1 MLAIRVRVR
10 PCSERLLRSSS
21 GRFTS
26 SAPSSARSIVIGAA
40 TVCES
45 VPLGP
50 LTVTVLDSTVTS
62 TPDGTTTGTLPIRDI
77 ACLLL
82 VLVSPDVGEDFPTH
96 ALRVRLTV
104 GKQPLAGRD
113 DRDAEAAEHLGQA
126 GALGV
131 DTEAGLADPADAGD
145 GALTVAAVLERD
157 DEGLA
162 HGGAALGVDV
172 VHDLPGG
179 DVALLLED
187 LGDAGLKLA
196 VRHVHGVVVRLVG
209 IAQTRQHVCDRV
221 GHGHGL
227 IGPFSLWFPARD
239 GPAAF
244 DGERW
249 GLPGALGHAGQLAA
263 VCHLPQADPAQ
274 AELAVDRLGT
284 AAALAARVA
293 TDLELR
299 LLRSLYLETS
309 LCHVSS
315 PY

>member
-1 MLAIRVRVR
+1 MLAMRVRVR

-26 SAPSSARSIVIGAA
+26 SAPSSARSTVIGAA

-62 TPDGTTTGTLPIRDI
+62 TPDGTTTGSLPIRDI

-104 GKQPLAGRD
+104 GEQPLAGRD

-131 DTEAGLADPADAGD
+131 DTETGLADPADSGD
-145 GALTVAAVLERD
+145 RTLAVAAVLQRD

-162 HGGAALGVDV
+162 HGGAAVGVDV

-187 LGDAGLKLA
+187 LGDAGLQLA

-209 IAQTRQHVCDRV
+209 VAQTGQHVCDRV
-221 GHGHGL
+221 GHRHCL
-227 IGPFSLWFPARD
+227 VLSLLWFR
-239 GPAAF
+239 AA
-244 DGERW
+244 
-249 GLPGALGHAGQLAA
+249 PGHATFSDSVGVGHQ
-263 VCHLPQADPAQ
+263 
-274 AELAVDRLGT
+274 E
-284 AAALAARVA
+284 
-293 TDLELR
+293 DLV
-299 LLRSLYLETS
+299 TPG
-309 LCHVSS
+309 SS
-315 PY
+315 PRWAISRRQIRHRPNLR

>member
-1 MLAIRVRVR
+1 MLAMRVRVR

-26 SAPSSARSIVIGAA
+26 SAPSSARSTVIGAA

-62 TPDGTTTGTLPIRDI
+62 TPDGTTTGSLPIRDI

-104 GKQPLAGRD
+104 GEQPLAGRD

-131 DTEAGLADPADAGD
+131 DAQAGLADPADTRER
-145 GALTVAAVLERD
+145 ALPVAAVLEG
-157 DEGLA
+157 EGQRLA
-162 HGGAALGVDV
+162 DLALLGVLHV
-172 VHDLPGG
+172 EGG

-187 LGDAGLKLA
+187 LRDALLDLA
-196 VRHVHGVVVRLVG
+196 VRHRHGVVERLVG
-209 IAQTRQHVCDRV
+209 VAQTGQHVCDRV
-221 GHGHGL
+221 GHRHGWCS
-227 IGPFSLWFPARD
+227 FSEWFPAEVR
-239 GPAAF
+239 
-244 DGERW
+244 RTCI
-249 GLPGALGHAGQLAA
+249 
-263 VCHLPQADPAQ
+263 V
-274 AELAVDRLGT
+274 
-284 AAALAARVA
+284 
-293 TDLELR
+293 
-299 LLRSLYLETS
+299 
-309 LCHVSS
+309 
-315 PY
+315 